1 MCYLCLRAGPVCFG
15 GADGIRTHDL
25 LDAIEARSQLRHGP
39 TELLKFTTG
48 PFHPKGIPPP
58 SEAMQPPARF
68 TSLILRVQTENG
80 SANKMNI
87 SAKLATL
94 SRIHLRAARIIL
106 SLACAAGAF
115 AIPVVAQQ
123 QGPLPPPPAGSSS
136 SGSPG
141 MGSSG
146 SAMPVEGGMAHSE
159 SAITSDPPAIPA
171 DQIIQKFSQHESE
184 FKKERDNYTYT
195 QTFVIQTV
203 DPDGN
208 PDGEYRLTTDISFTP
223 EGKRYAKD
231 TYAPPPS
238 LTRITM
244 SQQDLND
251 LENIQP
257 FVLTTEDLPKYN
269 VTYVGRQIVDDLH
282 AYVFD
287 VGPKEMKKNERYF
300 QGRVWVDEKD
310 LQIVKSYGKAVPD
323 IMKKNN
329 ENIFPHFE
337 TYRENITGPYW
348 FPTYTHA
355 DDTLRFST
363 GGVHIRMTVKYANY
377 KRFGSSHKIGTPVE
391 IKP

>member
-1 MCYLCLRAGPVCFG
+1 MS
-15 GADGIRTHDL
+15 T
-25 LDAIEARSQLRHGP
+25 
-39 TELLKFTTG
+39 FT
-48 PFHPKGIPPP
+48 K
-58 SEAMQPPARF
+58 PAL
-68 TSLILRVQTENG
+68 S
-80 SANKMNI
+80 SA
-87 SAKLATL
+87 
-94 SRIHLRAARIIL
+94 IHLRAAKFIFF
-106 SLACAAGAF
+106 LACAAAAF
-115 AIPVVAQQ
+115 AIPTLAQQ

-136 SGSPG
+136 SGTPG
-141 MGSSG
+141 MSNSV
-146 SAMPVEGGMAHSE
+146 SAMPVERGIAAHTE
-159 SAITSDPPAIPA
+159 SAITSEPPSIPI

-223 EGKRYAKD
+223 EGKRYAHD

-287 VGPKEMKKNERYF
+287 VAPKKMEKNERYF

-377 KRFGSSHKIGTPVE
+377 KRFGSTHKIGTPVE
-391 IKP
+391 IKQ

>member
-1 MCYLCLRAGPVCFG
+1 MSIV
-15 GADGIRTHDL
+15 
-25 LDAIEARSQLRHGP
+25 
-39 TELLKFTTG
+39 
-48 PFHPKGIPPP
+48 
-58 SEAMQPPARF
+58 
-68 TSLILRVQTENG
+68 
-80 SANKMNI
+80 
-87 SAKLATL
+87 AKLATL
-94 SRIHLRAARIIL
+94 SRIHLHAKRIVIFL
-106 SLACAAGAF
+106 VCAAAPF
-115 AIPVVAQQ
+115 AVPAIAQQ
-123 QGPLPPPPAGSSS
+123 QGPLPPPAPGSSS

-159 SAITSDPPAIPA
+159 SAIASDPPAIPA

-195 QTFVIQTV
+195 QTFVMQTV

-238 LTRITM
+238 LTRISM

-287 VGPKEMKKNERYF
+287 VAPKKMEKNQRYF

-355 DDTLRFST
+355 DDTLHFTS

-377 KRFGSSHKIGTPVE
+377 KRFGSTHKIGTPVE
-391 IKP
+391 IKQ

>member
-1 MCYLCLRAGPVCFG
+1 
-15 GADGIRTHDL
+15 
-25 LDAIEARSQLRHGP
+25 
-39 TELLKFTTG
+39 
-48 PFHPKGIPPP
+48 
-58 SEAMQPPARF
+58 MQPPARF

-80 SANKMNI
+80 SAHKMNI

-115 AIPVVAQQ
+115 AIPAVAQQ

-287 VGPKEMKKNERYF
+287 VAPKEMKKNERYF

-377 KRFGSSHKIGTPVE
+377 KRFGSTHKIGTPVE
-391 IKP
+391 IKQ

>member
-1 MCYLCLRAGPVCFG
+1 
-15 GADGIRTHDL
+15 
-25 LDAIEARSQLRHGP
+25 
-39 TELLKFTTG
+39 
-48 PFHPKGIPPP
+48 
-58 SEAMQPPARF
+58 
-68 TSLILRVQTENG
+68 
-80 SANKMNI
+80 MNI

-159 SAITSDPPAIPA
+159 SAITGEPPAIPA

-337 TYRENITGPYW
+337 TYRENINGPYW

>member
-1 MCYLCLRAGPVCFG
+1 MTSAENFASTTLV
-15 GADGIRTHDL
+15 IRQ
-25 LDAIEARSQLRHGP
+25 R
-39 TELLKFTTG
+39 
-48 PFHPKGIPPP
+48 
-58 SEAMQPPARF
+58 
-68 TSLILRVQTENG
+68 LILGLFLSCT
-80 SANKMNI
+80 
-87 SAKLATL
+87 LAA
-94 SRIHLRAARIIL
+94 SVSPIR
-106 SLACAAGAF
+106 S
-115 AIPVVAQQ
+115 QQ
-123 QGPLPPPPAGSSS
+123 QGPLPPPPASGS

-141 MGSSG
+141 MGNSG
-146 SAMPVEGGMAHSE
+146 TGPAVEKTAAHTE
-159 SAITSDPPAIPA
+159 STITNEPPATPV

-184 FKKERDNYTYT
+184 FRKERDNYTYT
-195 QTFVIQTV
+195 QTFVMQTV
-203 DPDGN
+203 DLDGY
-208 PDGEYRLTTDISFTP
+208 PDGEYRMTSDILFTP
-223 EGKRYAKD
+223 DGKRYEKV
-231 TYAPPPS
+231 TYAPPPT

-251 LENIQP
+251 LKNIQP

-269 VTYVGRQIVDDLH
+269 VTYVGRQVIDELH

-287 VGPKEMKKNERYF
+287 VAPRKIEKNERYF

-355 DDTLRFST
+355 DDTLHFTS
-363 GGVHIRMTVKYANY
+363 GGVRIRMTVKYANY

-391 IKP
+391 VKE

>member
-1 MCYLCLRAGPVCFG
+1 
-15 GADGIRTHDL
+15 
-25 LDAIEARSQLRHGP
+25 
-39 TELLKFTTG
+39 
-48 PFHPKGIPPP
+48 
-58 SEAMQPPARF
+58 
-68 TSLILRVQTENG
+68 
-80 SANKMNI
+80 MNI

-115 AIPVVAQQ
+115 AIPAVAQQ

-146 SAMPVEGGMAHSE
+146 STMPVEGGMAHSE

-287 VGPKEMKKNERYF
+287 VAPKEMKKNERYF

-337 TYRENITGPYW
+337 TYRENINGPYW

-377 KRFGSSHKIGTPVE
+377 KRFGSTHKIGTPVE
-391 IKP
+391 IKQ